1 MEKGALLSLSALF
14 ILTSCEGVDMTPVAP
29 PPMRSK
35 DSTDTDVRPEKGDFE
50 IEVGVEADPSDTFD
64 SPYELRLGIAEL
76 TEVFVAGSMY
86 QWESRSGPNANSFG
100 DTVVGLRNQFF
111 SETDSTPA
119 VLFEL
124 ASKLPT
130 ADESEGLGSGE
141 VDFGG
146 AVAISKT
153 FDGTFLN
160 ASYGLTLLGD
170 PDGDDG
176 DLEHSFGI
184 LAARFL
190 GEEDEFFVFGE
201 VYTSIVAAENDEQVI
216 ANFGTGWF
224 IKEDVILDFGFDL
237 PLSNDAPDFS
247 MTTGITV
254 TF

>member
-1 MEKGALLSLSALF
+1 
-14 ILTSCEGVDMTPVAP
+14 MTPVAP

-35 DSTDTDVRPEKGDFE
+35 DSTDTDVRPAKGDFE
-50 IEVGVEADPSDTFD
+50 IEGGVESEPGDAFA

-76 TEVFVAGSMY
+76 TEVFLAGSVY
-86 QWESRSGPNANSFG
+86 DWESRSGPNAHGFG
-100 DTVVGLRNQFF
+100 DMVFGLRNQVI
-111 SETDSTPA
+111 SETDDTPA
-119 VLFEL
+119 FLLE
-124 ASKLPT
+124 AATKLPT
-130 ADESEGLGSGE
+130 ADESDGFGSGE

-146 AVAISKT
+146 AFAISKT

-160 ASYGLTLLGD
+160 ASYGLTFLGD
-170 PDGDDG
+170 PDDDDG
-176 DLEHSFGI
+176 NLEHSFGL

-190 GEEDEFFVFGE
+190 REDIFVFGE
-201 VYTSIVAAENDEQVI
+201 LFTRIVAADNDEQVI

-237 PLSNDAPDFS
+237 PLSTDAPDFS